1 MTDFINYPSYTK
13 KLAKK
18 AVLAKM
24 EMTEKTQKIVEEELQ
39 DIDETTTETEVV
51 QKINESKKAVA
62 RKTKKGVKVK
72 QVLKG

>member
-13 KLAKK
+13 KLTKK

-24 EMTEKTQKIVEEELQ
+24 EMTEATQKIVEEVTE
-39 DIDETTTETEVV
+39 DVDETTTETEVV